1 MFKEFTY
8 RELSE
13 KLNINFHK
21 LKRWGR
27 EFLPPD
33 PSAGQSQGV
42 ARVLTFDDAFTI
54 FIGGHL
60 VSQLKYGIPEAR
72 IILELLLPW
81 LKEQKLIPSVFEI
94 CFLKSETWVAYIYFD
109 EKKNNFYIYGESTGS
124 FEYYKQY
131 ALHFDSFSI
140 FRRRVKEH
148 KIQEIVTKYQG
159 SRFIDPP
166 DSGTPKLLQVTAVCL
181 SFYHQTIGKEFDDK
195 YADYPAMQ
203 TRPFVYYYDER

>member
-1 MFKEFTY
+1 
-8 RELSE
+8 LSE

-60 VSQLKYGIPEAR
+60 ASQLKYGIPEAR

-94 CFLKSETWVAYIYFD
+94 CFLASDAWVAHIYFD
-109 EKKNNFYIYGESTGS
+109 VKKNNFYICAESPRS
-124 FEYYKQY
+124 FEHYKQQ
-131 ALHFDSFSI
+131 ALHFDSYSI
-140 FRRRVKEH
+140 FRRRIKEH

-159 SRFIDPP
+159 SQFIDPS
-166 DSGTPKLLQVTAVCL
+166 DSGTPKLFQVTTICL
-181 SFYHQTIGKEFDDK
+181 NFYHQTIGKEFDDK
-195 YADYPAMQ
+195 YADYTPMPP
-203 TRPFVYYYDER
+203 RPFVYLFDEP